1 MLRAAPSDAQ
11 DGAPSEAVLAKI
23 RIPFIQR
30 ARVTRAGEERNI
42 FLVDLGLAGVFAEH
56 DGPVPLGEIVQV
68 EFRLPGNEIPISAA
82 CRVAWF
88 HESGET
94 PKGLPSGMGL
104 EFVEISDADRG
115 RLREHLAAYCRRDC
129 RARRFARQWPPTDAE
144 GGNP

>member
-1 MLRAAPSDAQ
+1 MDRAALPNAQ
-11 DGAPSEAVLAKI
+11 EGAPSEALLAKI

-30 ARVTRAGEERNI
+30 ARITRGAEDRDV

-56 DGPVPLGEIVQV
+56 RGPLPLGEVVRIQ
-68 EFRLPGNEIPISAA
+68 FRLPGNEIAISAA
-82 CRVAWF
+82 CRVAWW

-94 PKGLPSGMGL
+94 PKGVPSGVGL

-115 RLREHLAAYCRRDC
+115 RLREHLAAYCRRAGG
-129 RARRFARQWPPTDAE
+129 ARRFARQWPPTDAE

>member
-1 MLRAAPSDAQ
+1 MHRAAPSDAQ

-30 ARVTRAGEERNI
+30 ARVTRAGEERTI

-56 DGPVPLGEIVQV
+56 DGRVPLGEIVRV

-104 EFVEISDADRG
+104 EFVEISGADRG
-115 RLREHLAAYCRRDC
+115 
-129 RARRFARQWPPTDAE
+129 
-144 GGNP
+144 

>member
-1 MLRAAPSDAQ
+1 MDRAALQGTP

-30 ARVTRAGEERNI
+30 ARVTRGGEEQNV

-56 DGPVPLGEIVQV
+56 DGPVPLGEVVRV
-68 EFRLPGNEIPISAA
+68 EFRLPGNEIPLSAA
-82 CRVAWF
+82 CRVAWC
-88 HESGET
+88 HEAGDT

-104 EFVEISDADRG
+104 EFVDISDADRE
-115 RLREHLAAYCRRDC
+115 RLREHLAAYCRRDG